1 MRLHAVDCGARP
13 RRTRGRVTTR
23 EQEFTELYLE
33 SYPFVYNYVRYRMAN
48 DSEAEDIVSEAY
60 LLAARSFERFD
71 PSRAKFSTW
80 VITIAINCM
89 RGYWRKQRPTVD
101 LEEVPQVVFSV
112 VGDESQVDDRD
123 EVDML
128 LGVLDQ
134 EECELV
140 LMKYRDGKR
149 NVDIADELG
158 MNQSTVS
165 TKLFKAIGKMRAVR
179 EGYGL

>member
-1 MRLHAVDCGARP
+1 M
-13 RRTRGRVTTR
+13 
-23 EQEFTELYLE
+23 YLE
-33 SYPFVYNYVRYRMAN
+33 RYPFVYNYVRYRMAN
-48 DSEAEDIVSEAY
+48 DSEAEGIVSEAY

-128 LGVLDQ
+128 LGVLD
-134 EECELV
+134 EEERELV